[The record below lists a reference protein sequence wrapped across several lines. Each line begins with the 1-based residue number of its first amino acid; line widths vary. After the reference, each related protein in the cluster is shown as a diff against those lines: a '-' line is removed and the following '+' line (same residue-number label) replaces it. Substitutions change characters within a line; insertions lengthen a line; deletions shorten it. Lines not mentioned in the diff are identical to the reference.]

1 MQTGKRFRAYPT
13 PPRNRSCSNGSDTSG
28 SSIMPRYRKTGMTGP
43 SPKKRSLFP
52 EYPFPS
58 IRSMHVSSARTP
70 PGSGMSPPRSSETG
84 RFAGNRRWDDPFPE
98 SPEDPSSRKKTDG
111 NRAGSLPSSSLF
123 DIKTKPTP
131 RSLFSE
137 QESSPWGIWSSRPIP
152 HIPVPPP
159 FTSWSRRGRGSSP
172 SPRTTDSWLRMFS
185 EEELRSKTLGFDRGV
200 TIPLMAS
207 SGRRIDFA
215 PIQKI
220 RMEKKERA
228 KKRWQRKLSRQVKG
242 SNNRRKSR
250 KRLARTFGYAKE
262 VRKDVIHKATRDL
275 VSEPDRNLFVV
286 EDLKI
291 KNMTRKPEGKQDDSG
306 GYAKNGA
313 RAKAGLNRTILSSC
327 WGLFV
332 LFLSYKS
339 LGSGKLVIKVSPQYS
354 SQECVRCGHI
364 HPDNRPSRAEFVCQ
378 RCGLKDNADHNAS
391 RVIARRGVRLLL
403 EWKIQKK
410 EIWRC
415 GIGKGK
421 QLGREPSEVKAS
433 FDSDQTRR
441 PKRLR
446 ETSAKEDIRSR
457 DRKHFRKPQNV

>member
-1 MQTGKRFRAYPT
+1 
-13 PPRNRSCSNGSDTSG
+13 
-28 SSIMPRYRKTGMTGP
+28 
-43 SPKKRSLFP
+43 
-52 EYPFPS
+52 
-58 IRSMHVSSARTP
+58 
-70 PGSGMSPPRSSETG
+70 
-84 RFAGNRRWDDPFPE
+84 
-98 SPEDPSSRKKTDG
+98 
-111 NRAGSLPSSSLF
+111 
-123 DIKTKPTP
+123 
-131 RSLFSE
+131 
-137 QESSPWGIWSSRPIP
+137 
-152 HIPVPPP
+152 
-159 FTSWSRRGRGSSP
+159 
-172 SPRTTDSWLRMFS
+172 MFS
-185 EEELRSKTLGFDRGV
+185 EEELRSQTLGFDRGV
-200 TIPLMAS
+200 TIPVMAS
-207 SGRRIDFA
+207 SGRRIDFS

-242 SNNRRKSR
+242 SDNRRKSR
-250 KRLARTFGYAKE
+250 KRLARTFEYAKK
-262 VRKDVIHKATRDL
+262 VLKDVIHKATRDL
-275 VSEPDRNLFVV
+275 VSEPDRSLFVV
-286 EDLKI
+286 EDLNV
-291 KNMTRKPEGKQDDSG
+291 KNMTKRPEPKQDDSG
-306 GYAKNGA
+306 RHVRNGA
-313 RAKAGLNRTILSSC
+313 RAKAGLNRAILSSC

-339 LGSGKLVIKVSPQYS
+339 LRSGKLVIKVSPQYS

-364 HPDNRPSRAEFVCQ
+364 HPDNRPSRAEFICQ
-378 RCGLKDNADHNAS
+378 HCGLKDNADHNAR

-457 DRKHFRKPQNV
+457 DRKHLRKPQNV

>member
-1 MQTGKRFRAYPT
+1 
-13 PPRNRSCSNGSDTSG
+13 
-28 SSIMPRYRKTGMTGP
+28 
-43 SPKKRSLFP
+43 
-52 EYPFPS
+52 
-58 IRSMHVSSARTP
+58 
-70 PGSGMSPPRSSETG
+70 
-84 RFAGNRRWDDPFPE
+84 
-98 SPEDPSSRKKTDG
+98 
-111 NRAGSLPSSSLF
+111 
-123 DIKTKPTP
+123 
-131 RSLFSE
+131 
-137 QESSPWGIWSSRPIP
+137 
-152 HIPVPPP
+152 
-159 FTSWSRRGRGSSP
+159 
-172 SPRTTDSWLRMFS
+172 MFS
-185 EEELRSKTLGFDRGV
+185 EEELRSQTLGFDRGV
-200 TIPLMAS
+200 TIPVMAS

-242 SNNRRKSR
+242 SDNRRKSR
-250 KRLARTFGYAKE
+250 KRLARTFEYAKK

-339 LGSGKLVIKVSPQYS
+339 LRSGKLVIKVSPQYS

-410 EIWRC
+410 EVWRC
-415 GIGKGK
+415 GIGNGK

-457 DRKHFRKPQNV
+457 DRKHLRKPQNV